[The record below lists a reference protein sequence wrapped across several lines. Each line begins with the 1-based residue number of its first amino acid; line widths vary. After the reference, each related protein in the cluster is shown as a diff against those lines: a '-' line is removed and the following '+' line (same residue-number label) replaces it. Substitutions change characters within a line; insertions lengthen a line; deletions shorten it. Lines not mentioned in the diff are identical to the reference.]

1 MKVLLIDPRR
11 RFLAQ
16 PNLVAHCKLNQS
28 WLSTAN
34 LTNDQ
39 SHQGIFAEDSHTAN
53 IRLLLQTFNGGA
65 QRRKELLSEVTNE
78 WNCKVDNLRLPFSPA
93 KYHFEEQCH
102 HNNLKKV

>member
-39 SHQGIFAEDSHTAN
+39 SHQGNFAEDSHTAN
-53 IRLLLQTFNGGA
+53 NNIRLLLQTFDGGA
-65 QRRKELLSEVTNE
+65 QRRKELLSEPTIEFMKCN
-78 WNCKVDNLRLPFSPA
+78 
-93 KYHFEEQCH
+93 
-102 HNNLKKV
+102 